1 MEFLEIDK
9 TCLNL
14 IEMINRQLDRTN
26 HVVTQRGGGGGG
38 QGVRTPLKSQK
49 DRVLNVAAY
58 WLALLFIS
66 IVNNTSVI

>member
-38 QGVRTPLKSQK
+38 RGSGPP
-49 DRVLNVAAY
+49 
-58 WLALLFIS
+58 
-66 IVNNTSVI
+66 